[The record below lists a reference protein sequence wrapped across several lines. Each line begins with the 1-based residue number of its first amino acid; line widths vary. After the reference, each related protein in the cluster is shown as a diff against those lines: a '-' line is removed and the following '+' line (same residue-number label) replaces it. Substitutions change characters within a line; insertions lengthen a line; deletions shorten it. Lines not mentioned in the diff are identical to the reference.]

1 MRPFKIFVLPLK
13 SQLKHRNK
21 RMFLQVMVK
30 AQVAGEV
37 GLLITQE
44 RGLMWEECLFLRAV
58 NSNS

>member
-1 MRPFKIFVLPLK
+1 MRLFKIFTLPLK
-13 SQLKHRNK
+13 SQLKHWNE
-21 RMFLQVMVK
+21 RMFLQVTMK

-44 RGLMWEECLFLRAV
+44 RDLIWEEYLFLRAV